1 MNLAD
6 LAELARRG
14 MPPTH
19 AQLLAMRNA
28 LPGASPDQVA
38 LAGQEH
44 QAFAREWTQENPMLA
59 LPSLLFAI
67 PGYSAAKAA
76 GLIHSR
82 TPASLDEMASAYRGM
97 GEGISNLIDQNPQL
111 RYLRDLL
118 QGQ

>member
-6 LAELARRG
+6 LAEMARRG

-28 LPGASPDQVA
+28 LPGDSPDQVP

-82 TPASLDEMASAYRGM
+82 TPASPRRDGFGVPRDGRR
-97 GEGISNLIDQNPQL
+97 NLESDRSESTIAV
-111 RYLRDLL
+111 
-118 QGQ
+118 